1 MPFYE
6 ATGRDM
12 QTYQPRSL
20 QISARSDTE
29 AINTAALQGITGIK
43 LRPYTDREMLM
54 LDFKCF
60 LNAGPGSPA
69 RAKRKPRKQ
78 PARLATSA
86 GASAYEQTQPHQELR
101 SLLIRH
107 PILTITICMLLAIWI
122 DRVALQLLGL
132 M

>member
-6 ATGRDM
+6 ATGRDI
-12 QTYQPRSL
+12 QTYKSRSL
-20 QISARSDTE
+20 QISARSETE
-29 AINTAALQGITGIK
+29 AIDTAALQGITEIK
-43 LRPYTDREMLM
+43 LRPYSDREMLM

-69 RAKRKPRKQ
+69 RRKRTP
-78 PARLATSA
+78 RLAVSTTDTP
-86 GASAYEQTQPHQELR
+86 AYEQTQPHHELR

-122 DRVALQLLGL
+122 DRVALQLLS
-132 M
+132 MI